1 MGSEKAGSARKKG
14 FILDSVRKNMTS
26 NITIKAYPPSVVN
39 SAFAQYN
46 MDQFTPVKI
55 EGYDD
60 QVRKHICYVLLYAAN
75 LKAT

>member
-1 MGSEKAGSARKKG
+1 MNVQLK
-14 FILDSVRKNMTS
+14 FMLLIL
-26 NITIKAYPPSVVN
+26 N

-60 QVRKHICYVLLYAAN
+60 QVRESFTLNVCITALYRRN
-75 LKAT
+75 KCVVSSIS